1 MSTNDTRVM
10 ELKKQVAEKKK
21 LVAKAV
27 KFSPCTNCSIE
38 LDGVRHNLN
47 VLNREQLIGLIVKL
61 NSYAMSA
68 CELGLLKEFN
78 ISGYNVMDWITDIKA
93 KLNVLIQKEEEN
105 KLKALESKL
114 HQLLSSDKKIE
125 LEIDAIMEELK

>member
-21 LVAKAV
+21 LAAKAV
-27 KFSPCTNCSIE
+27 KFSPITNCSIE
-38 LDGVRHNLN
+38 LDGIRHNLN
-47 VLNREQLIGLIVKL
+47 VLNREQLIGIVVKL
-61 NSYAMSA
+61 NSYAVSA
-68 CELGLLKEFN
+68 CELLKEFN

-93 KLNVLIQKEEEN
+93 KLNVIIQKEEEN

-114 HQLLSSDKKIE
+114 HQLLSADKKVE